1 MQKNIL
7 WVSRHPLW
15 AGQKT
20 LLLSMHGKKCKI
32 EEQNFRFKNFEHFID
47 FLEQN
52 QESYFVYLVV
62 SEVWK
67 QKAIDMG
74 YSFGVV
80 YKPKKE
86 RYITRN
92 ASHSVFI
99 FLELFMFKK
108 KQRKKFS
115 GQKDTQDPKPKI
127 KQKEKLT
134 RSELFV

>member
-20 LLLSMHGKKCKI
+20 LLLSTHGKKCKI

-80 YKPKKE
+80 YKPKKGKMHNKKC
-86 RYITRN
+86 ITFSLHFFG
-92 ASHSVFI
+92 AIHVQ
-99 FLELFMFKK
+99 EKTKK
-108 KQRKKFS
+108 KVLGSKGYSRPKTKNQTKRKAHAK
-115 GQKDTQDPKPKI
+115 
-127 KQKEKLT
+127 
-134 RSELFV
+134 